1 MEQILNKLSEI
12 EAAARHITEDAEK
25 TRQALSEE
33 AENRCR
39 DFDKRLE
46 EQTAEKIRQIRIE
59 LEKEKDARLT
69 TLRSDTEKTFSALD
83 SYYEKNHE
91 SLSDRIFS
99 KILNG
104 NVD

>member
-12 EAAARHITEDAEK
+12 EAAARYITDDADK

-33 AENRCR
+33 AENHCR
-39 DFDKRLE
+39 DFDRRLE
-46 EQTAEKIRQIRIE
+46 EETSEKIRQIRIE

-69 TLRSDTEKTFSALD
+69 TLRSDTEKAFSALD
-83 SYYEKNHE
+83 SYYEKNHD

-99 KILNG
+99 EILNE
-104 NVD
+104 NVG